1 LKFIDEMREKFS
13 VKETNVTIISDE
25 KYIETAK
32 KSILETR
39 KDLEIFIRKEPFF
52 SIALE
57 SYLREKEETPEV
69 VKRMVSASNRTEVG
83 PMAAVAGTI
92 SWLAVEEMVK
102 DGAKYALIDN
112 GGDIAILNN
121 KKCYIGIYAGE
132 SSISG
137 RYAFEIEPREKI
149 LGICTS
155 SGTVGHSISFG
166 TADAVTVFSEDVS
179 LADAA
184 ATAFGNMVGDDL
196 EESLN
201 NIKEALWKNEEL
213 SGTVVIKGER
223 MAFLG
228 DVPPIV
234 SADVNEDLITKP

>member
-1 LKFIDEMREKFS
+1 MRERFS
-13 VKETNVTIISDE
+13 AKQTNVTIISE
-25 KYIETAK
+25 KKYIEIVK
-32 KSILETR
+32 KSILDAR
-39 KDLEIFIRKEPFF
+39 KDLEIFICKDPFF
-52 SIALE
+52 SITLDP
-57 SYLREKEETPEV
+57 YQLKEEMPEV
-69 VKRMVSASNRTEVG
+69 VKRMVSASNKVGVG

-92 SWLAVEEMVK
+92 AWLAVEEMIK

-121 KKCYIGIYAGE
+121 EKYYVGIYAGE
-132 SSISG
+132 SPISG
-137 RYAFEIEPREKI
+137 RYAFEIDPREKI

-166 TADAVTVFSEDVS
+166 IADAVTVFSEDVS

-184 ATAFGNMVGDDL
+184 ATAFGNMVEDDL

-234 SADVNEDLITKP
+234 SADVDEDLITKP